1 MAAASSGDP
10 SSKRQRP
17 EPQDRPPRD
26 GYGVYVYPNSFFR
39 YEGEWKGGKKHG
51 RGKLLF
57 KDGSYYEGDFEAGEI
72 SGEGRRHW
80 AASGNTYSGHFVLG
94 EPHGRG
100 SITYRAGGWYE
111 GEFRHG
117 MREGL
122 GLLQDS
128 LGQLYRGSFHEN
140 RRHGRG
146 HMAFQNGDSYE
157 GDWVRDQQQ
166 GHGML
171 RCADGSVYQGQWYC
185 GVLSGLGSLAHC
197 SGLTYHGQWVNGHPV
212 EQAVRM
218 VVLGPRLLTLRP
230 DATFSLQVQL
240 QQNSGDTAGGEDGR
254 LLRVSAGVRYVQL
267 PAYSTVSFFRVHGD
281 PLDTLIQTP
290 FGFQCIPYP
299 LGSPAAGD
307 PEPSTDQEDLPPAL
321 ALGSRQGSTPCPLL
335 GDIRQ
340 KRPWAAGDTEGW
352 RLLQEP
358 GWNSSWTPVRDKAGW
373 WDLSYLSLSWE
384 PPGGH
389 DLGSRARAG
398 GPPALPGSHGAFV
411 LILWK
416 PPCAPHQQK
425 HGTASGH
432 GTAVPNST
440 TSAWAP
446 PQPGTTLCRS
456 STAPLRRWQD
466 RTPRAQPRDA
476 PGEYVIKVEDVT
488 SPPFLGHTLPPAFQH
503 LLVSAPEGQQGP
515 PQTPPQ
521 RLLSA
526 SQEDGLDRPA

>member
-1 MAAASSGDP
+1 MAAAGSRDP

-17 EPQDRPPRD
+17 EPQGRPPRD

-57 KDGSYYEGDFEAGEI
+57 RDGSYYEGDFQAGEI

-100 SITYRAGGWYE
+100 LVTYRAGGWYE
-111 GEFRHG
+111 GEFRRG
-117 MREGL
+117 VREGL
-122 GLLQDS
+122 GLLQDT

-146 HMAFQNGDSYE
+146 HMAFRNGDSYE

-166 GHGML
+166 GHGVL

-197 SGLTYHGQWVNGHPV
+197 SGLTYHGLWVNGHPV
-212 EQAVRM
+212 EQSVRM

-230 DATFSLQVQL
+230 DAAFSLRVQL
-240 QQNSGDTAGGEDGR
+240 QQNSGDTARGEDGR

-267 PAYSTVSFFRVHGD
+267 PAHSEVSFFRVHGG
-281 PLDTLIQTP
+281 PPDTLIQTP

-307 PEPSTDQEDLPPAL
+307 PEPSADQEDLRPAL
-321 ALGSRQGSTPCPLL
+321 TAPCPLPETRHCQRARHGCAQFNHLRL
-335 GDIRQ
+335 GPPPAGHHPVPFFRSA
-340 KRPWAAGDTEGW
+340 PEAAGQD
-352 RLLQEP
+352 
-358 GWNSSWTPVRDKAGW
+358 
-373 WDLSYLSLSWE
+373 
-384 PPGGH
+384 PP
-389 DLGSRARAG
+389 
-398 GPPALPGSHGAFV
+398 
-411 LILWK
+411 
-416 PPCAPHQQK
+416 
-425 HGTASGH
+425 
-432 GTAVPNST
+432 
-440 TSAWAP
+440 
-446 PQPGTTLCRS
+446 
-456 STAPLRRWQD
+456 STAPGRGWLD
-466 RTPRAQPRDA
+466 TGTLAEPAVL

-488 SPPFLGHTLPPAFQH
+488 SPPFLGRTLPPAFQH
-503 LLVSAPEGQQGP
+503 LLVSASEGQQDP
-515 PQTPPQ
+515 PRTPPQ
-521 RLLSA
+521 RPPSA
-526 SQEDGLDRPA
+526 AQEDWLDGPA